1 MKKVF
6 IALSLII
13 LVFGLSIWFLYP
25 KKDIKTTSQ
34 EEVKEIVQDKNEED
48 LKDENIKDNTIN
60 NNDDI
65 RSDISSIQNSDKNN
79 MESNDTSKSNVIK
92 NETKGKKTRVFTC
105 VSGKFFVPL
114 QPENSNKSAKW

>member
-34 EEVKEIVQDKNEED
+34 EEVKEIED
-48 LKDENIKDNTIN
+48 SEIIYGELE
-60 NNDDI
+60 
-65 RSDISSIQNSDKNN
+65 
-79 MESNDTSKSNVIK
+79 
-92 NETKGKKTRVFTC
+92 G
-105 VSGKFFVPL
+105 
-114 QPENSNKSAKW
+114 